1 MITLSKLTD
10 APAPNDAYL
19 IHIGHLRTC
28 VRCTDRTGGDCPAG
42 KTLRRAVASARSA
55 NRGAR

>member
-10 APAPNDAYL
+10 APAPDDAYL

-28 VRCTDRTGGDCPAG
+28 ARCTAGEDCPAG
-42 KTLRRAVASARSA
+42 QILRRAVTAARSTQ
-55 NRGAR
+55 RGTR

>member
-1 MITLSKLTD
+1 MITLSKLAD

-28 VRCTDRTGGDCPAG
+28 ARCTAGEDCPAG
-42 KTLRRAVASARSA
+42 QTLRRAVTAARSA
-55 NRGAR
+55 QQGAR